1 MSFCSHCGNKLTAD
15 DKFCRN
21 CGKFLDKAPTAP
33 APEVAPEATPTPA
46 PVPVPAPAPAAAAAP
61 EDKQGLSAGLLTFS
75 IINTVLGA
83 FGCCFCNPI
92 SLALGIWGI
101 IATSL
106 AMNKPVSQGKNLCK
120 MSLIVNI
127 IAISVFVLWIIFLL
141 ITGIGEMMNSD
152 MNGSLY

>member
-46 PVPVPAPAPAAAAAP
+46 PVPVPTPAPAATAAP
-61 EDKQGLSAGLLTFS
+61 EEKHGLSGGLLTFS

-101 IATSL
+101 VATSL
-106 AMNKPVSQGKNLCK
+106 AMNKPISNGKDLCK

-127 IAISVFVLWIIFLL
+127 IAISVFVLWIVFLI
-141 ITGIGEMMNSD
+141 ITG
-152 MNGSLY
+152 L